1 MEQNLTA
8 RARYSKLETVRQPYL
23 DRARDSAE
31 FTIPSLITRDGYG
44 GSTKLYTPYQ
54 GIGARGL
61 NNLASKLLLALLPP
75 NQPFFRLSLDEFTIQ
90 KLTQQKGMQ
99 GEFEKAM
106 GSIERVVMNEIEV
119 NNFRTS
125 VFEALRQLIVA
136 GNVLLYITPEL
147 TTKVYKLDE
156 YVIKRDSVGN
166 VIEIITKDV
175 ASLSAV
181 SEEIEDLCH
190 EENNKE
196 NYHDKQVSI
205 YTRVIRSENK
215 KWLVQQEVNDK
226 VIPSS
231 IGSYPLDKS
240 PFIPL
245 RYTLTNEDYGRG
257 FVEEYIGDLR
267 SLEALYRAVVEGSA
281 AASKVLFLVRPNGT
295 TRIKTLSESPNGAI
309 REGDANDV
317 TTLQMNKSADF
328 CITFQTIRTIEERLT
343 YSFMLMNSVQ
353 RQADRVTATEIRLLA
368 DALNDSVSGL
378 YSLLSQELQLP
389 LISRLMYQME
399 KSKRLPALPKDS
411 IKVKIVTGLEALG
424 RSSDLQ
430 RLNAFVQQLT
440 PFAQELFKYVNFDE
454 YVKRVGTSLGIDM
467 EGLIKS
473 PDQLQIE
480 EQVAQQQAM
489 MQQSAPAVVKEGAGI
504 VRDSFKAREEKQQLE
519 QQQLQQEGQ

>member
-8 RARYSKLETVRQPYL
+8 RARYSKLETIRQPYL

-44 GSTKLYTPYQ
+44 SSTKLYTPYQ

-61 NNLASKLLLALLPP
+61 NNLASKLLIALLPP

-90 KLTQQKGMQ
+90 KLTQQKGMH

-125 VFEALRQLIVA
+125 VFEGLRQLIVA

-166 VIEIITKDV
+166 VIEIITKDNT
-175 ASLSAV
+175 SLSSV
-181 SEEIEDLCH
+181 SDEIRQLCY
-190 EENNKE
+190 EENEKDN
-196 NYHDKQVSI
+196 HIDKQVSI
-205 YTRVIRSENK
+205 FTRVIRSENK
-215 KWLVQQEVNDK
+215 RWLVQQEVKDK
-226 VIPSS
+226 IIPSS

-328 CITFQTIRTIEERLT
+328 SITFQTIRTIEERLT

-399 KSKRLPALPKDS
+399 RNKRLPTLPKNS

-430 RLNAFVQQLT
+430 RLNTFIQQLT

-467 EGLIKS
+467 EGLIK
-473 PDQLQIE
+473 PPEQLQME
-480 EQVAQQQAM
+480 EQIAQQQAM
-489 MQQSAPAVVKEGAGI
+489 MQQATPVVAKEGAGI
-504 VRDSFKAREEKQQLE
+504 VRDSFKARGEQQQLE
-519 QQQLQQEGQ
+519 QEQQQGQ

>member
-44 GSTKLYTPYQ
+44 SSTKLYTPYQ

-166 VIEIITKDV
+166 VIEIIAKDV
-175 ASLSAV
+175 TSLSAV

-190 EENNKE
+190 EENEKE
-196 NYHDKQVSI
+196 NYQDKQVSI

-215 KWLVQQEVNDK
+215 RWLVQQEVNDK
-226 VIPSS
+226 IIPSS

-328 CITFQTIRTIEERLT
+328 SITFQTIRTIEERLT

-399 KSKRLPALPKDS
+399 RNKRLPTLPKNS

-430 RLNAFVQQLT
+430 RLNTFIQQLT

-473 PDQLQIE
+473 PDQLQME
-480 EQVAQQQAM
+480 EQIAQQQAM

-504 VRDSFKAREEKQQLE
+504 VRDSFKAREEQQLE
-519 QQQLQQEGQ
+519 QQQQLQEGQ

>member
-44 GSTKLYTPYQ
+44 SSTKLYTPYQ

-190 EENNKE
+190 EENDKE

-328 CITFQTIRTIEERLT
+328 SITFQTIKTIEERLT

-399 KSKRLPALPKDS
+399 KNKRLPVLPKDS

-473 PDQLQIE
+473 PDQLQME
-480 EQVAQQQAM
+480 EQIAQQQAM

-504 VRDSFKAREEKQQLE
+504 VRDSFKAREEQQLE
-519 QQQLQQEGQ
+519 QQQQLQEGQ

>member
-1 MEQNLTA
+1 MLQTQTA
-8 RARYSKLETVRQPYL
+8 KSRYSKLETIRQPYL

-44 GSTKLYTPYQ
+44 SSTKLYTPYQ

-61 NNLASKLLLALLPP
+61 NNLASKLLIALLPP

-125 VFEALRQLIVA
+125 VFEALRQLIVS

-147 TTKVYKLDE
+147 NTKVYKLDE

-175 ASLSAV
+175 TSLSAV
-181 SEEIEDLCH
+181 SEEIKDLCY
-190 EENNKE
+190 EENSTE
-196 NYHDKQVSI
+196 NYQDKQVSI
-205 YTRVIRSENK
+205 FTRVIRSENK
-215 KWLVQQEVNDK
+215 RWLVQQEVNDK
-226 VIPSS
+226 IIPSS
-231 IGSYPLDKS
+231 IGTYPLDKS

-281 AASKVLFLVRPNGT
+281 AASKVLFLVKPNGT

-328 CITFQTIRTIEERLT
+328 SITFQTIKTIEERLT

-399 KSKRLPALPKDS
+399 KSKRLPTLPKNS

-430 RLNAFVQQLT
+430 RLNTFIQQLT

-473 PDQLQIE
+473 PDQLQME
-480 EQVAQQQAM
+480 EQASQQQAM
-489 MQQSAPAVVKEGAGI
+489 MEQATPVLAKEGAGI
-504 VRDSFKAREEKQQLE
+504 VRDSFKARGE
-519 QQQLQQEGQ
+519 QQQQQEQLQGQ

>member
-44 GSTKLYTPYQ
+44 SSTKLYTPYQ

-190 EENNKE
+190 EENDKE

-328 CITFQTIRTIEERLT
+328 SITFQTIRTIEERLT

-399 KSKRLPALPKDS
+399 KSKRLPTLPKDS

-473 PDQLQIE
+473 PDQLQME
-480 EQVAQQQAM
+480 EQIAQQQAM

>member
-8 RARYSKLETVRQPYL
+8 RSRYSKLETIRQPYL

-31 FTIPSLITRDGYG
+31 FTIPSLMVRDGYG
-44 GSTKLYTPYQ
+44 SSTKLYTPYQ

-61 NNLASKLLLALLPP
+61 NNLASKLLIALLPP
-75 NQPFFRLSLDEFTIQ
+75 NQPFFRLSLDEFTLQ
-90 KLTQQKGMQ
+90 KLTKQKGMQ

-125 VFEALRQLIVA
+125 VFEGLRQLIVA

-166 VIEIITKDV
+166 VLEIITKDNT
-175 ASLSAV
+175 SLSSV
-181 SEEIEDLCH
+181 SDEIRQLCY
-190 EENNKE
+190 EENEKDN
-196 NYHDKQVSI
+196 HIDKQVSI
-205 YTRVIRSENK
+205 FTRVIRSENK
-215 KWLVQQEVNDK
+215 RWLVQQEVKDK
-226 VIPSS
+226 IIPSS

-328 CITFQTIRTIEERLT
+328 SITFQTIRTIEERLT

-389 LISRLMYQME
+389 LISRLMHQME
-399 KSKRLPALPKDS
+399 KSKRLPTLPKNS

-430 RLNAFVQQLT
+430 RLNTFIQQLT

-467 EGLIKS
+467 EGLIK
-473 PDQLQIE
+473 PPEQLQME
-480 EQVAQQQAM
+480 EQMAQQQMM
-489 MQQSAPAVVKEGAGI
+489 MQQATPAVVKEGAGI
-504 VRDSFKAREEKQQLE
+504 VRDSFKDRGEQP
-519 QQQLQQEGQ
+519 QQQQQEGQ